1 MLQINIRE
9 GGEIW
14 NSILIILQ
22 SLLNILLRNIP
33 QIGPGKGEAEDISG
47 FMFSKPEQWIFG
59 KARRICSFQL
69 RNSFRRIVLTIVNQ

>member
-22 SLLNILLRNIP
+22 SLLNILLQNIP
-33 QIGPGKGEAEDISG
+33 QIGLGKE
-47 FMFSKPEQWIFG
+47 
-59 KARRICSFQL
+59 
-69 RNSFRRIVLTIVNQ
+69 